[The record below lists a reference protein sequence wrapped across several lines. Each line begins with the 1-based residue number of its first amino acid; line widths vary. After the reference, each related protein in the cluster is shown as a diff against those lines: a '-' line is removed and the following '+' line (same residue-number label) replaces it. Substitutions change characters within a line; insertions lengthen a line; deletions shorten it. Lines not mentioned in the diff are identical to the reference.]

1 MRLLLID
8 GHYYVYRSFFAI
20 RGLSN
25 SAGVPTNAIYGF
37 VKTVR
42 KMLKDLQPDYAAVVW
57 DEGLPERRTALQPE
71 YKAQRTEMPGD
82 MIPQLG
88 AIRALVPHMGLASLG
103 LAATEADDLMASYA
117 VAARELGHETILA
130 TNDKDLFQLVGPLVH
145 VYSTNKTDLAL
156 PTDPHAL
163 LGEAAVLKKW
173 GVAPPQIGDILA
185 LIGDSVDNIPG
196 VPGIGPKT
204 ATTLIQQFGN
214 LDGLL
219 ANASTIANEKL
230 REKITAAIPQI
241 EQNREMVRL
250 DLDLPLPQPLETLTV
265 APRYPEWIAEMRRC
279 EFKGLT
285 AEIEAEAAQLGQPV
299 PSVKNQGEFSLALAF
314 CPTTNG
320 AKNRHPA
327 ARFLQT
333 PRGA

>member
-1 MRLLLID
+1 MKLLLID

-20 RGLSN
+20 RGLTN
-25 SAGVPTNAIYGF
+25 SAGTPTNAVYGF

-42 KMLKDLQPDYAAVVW
+42 KMLKDLQPDFAAVIW
-57 DEGLPERRTALQPE
+57 DEGLPERRTQLQPD

-88 AIRALVPHMGLASLG
+88 LIRDLVPMMGLASLG
-103 LAATEADDLMASYA
+103 LEGHEADDLMASYA
-117 VAARELGHETILA
+117 VAARDLGHETIVA

-145 VYSTNKTDLAL
+145 VYSTNKTDLAQ

-163 LGEAAVLKKW
+163 LGPDAVLKKW

-204 ATTLIQQFGN
+204 ATQLIQQFGS
-214 LDGLL
+214 LGALL
-219 ANASTIANEKL
+219 ANPSAIANEKV
-230 REKITAAIPQI
+230 REKIINARAQI
-241 EQNREMVRL
+241 EQNCEMVRL
-250 DLDLPLPQPLETLTV
+250 DLDLPLPLPLESLTIS
-265 APRYPEWIAEMRRC
+265 PQYPKWIAEMRRC

-285 AEIEAEAAQLGQPV
+285 AEIEVEAAQVTPSRQPV
-299 PSVKNQGEFSLALAF
+299 SPTKNQGEFLF
-314 CPTTNG
+314 
-320 AKNRHPA
+320 
-327 ARFLQT
+327 
-333 PRGA
+333 